1 MNHKILSI
9 DDDINFLK
17 SIKKLLEMDDYVVTT
32 ISNSS
37 SVIDFLQNENF
48 DLILL
53 DVKMP
58 GINGIDLFNMIVNK
72 IPTVPI
78 IMISGQSNIE
88 IAVDLIKNG
97 AFDFIE
103 KPLDPERLVVTIK
116 NALKKHELIYEKEN
130 LLKELEENFRMIG
143 ESKSMFELI
152 SKIKSV
158 APTNAKVLIEGD
170 SGTGKELVAWAVHHN
185 SDRKGK
191 PYIKLNCA
199 AIPSELLESELF
211 GHKRG
216 AFTGAIS
223 DREGKFVAANG
234 GSLFLDEIGDMS
246 IALQAKL
253 LRVLEENEIEVIGE
267 NQPQKIDVRIIA
279 ATNKNL
285 NELITNGKFRD
296 DLYHRLNVI
305 RLLVE
310 PLSQRKDDIIPLA
323 YHFLNSFS
331 SNYNKQV
338 INISTQAEAALCHY
352 DYPGN
357 VRELRNIIEKLVI
370 FSESNEICLSDIYN
384 IFNVEKTVAQISSEG
399 ITNLKTAK
407 KEFEK
412 DFITKM
418 LNDNDWKI
426 SETALLLGIDR
437 TNLFKKMQSLSIKKQ
452 A

>member
-1 MNHKILSI
+1 MKHKILSI

-17 SIKKLLEMDDYVVTT
+17 SIKKFLEMDNYEVTT

-37 SVIDFLQNENF
+37 SVIEYLQNEKF

-58 GINGIDLFNMIVNK
+58 GVNGIDLFNMIVNK

-88 IAVDLIKNG
+88 IAVELIKNG

-103 KPLDPERLVVTIK
+103 KPLDPERLIVTIK

-130 LLKELEENFRMIG
+130 IFKELEENFRMIG
-143 ESKSMFELI
+143 ESESMFNLI
-152 SKIKSV
+152 SQIKSV
-158 APTNAKVLIEGD
+158 APTNAKVLIEGE

-185 SDRKGK
+185 SNRKGK

-216 AFTGAIS
+216 SFSGAVN
-223 DREGKFVAANG
+223 DREGKFFAANG

-246 IALQAKL
+246 IQLQAKL
-253 LRVLEENEIEVIGE
+253 LRVLEENEIDVIGE
-267 NQPQKIDVRIIA
+267 NNPRKVDVRIIA

-285 NELITNGKFRD
+285 SKLVANGEFRS

-305 RLLVE
+305 QLYVE
-310 PLSQRKDDIIPLA
+310 PLSQRKDDIIPIA
-323 YHFLNSFS
+323 YHFLNLFA
-331 SNYNKQV
+331 SNYNKLV
-338 INISTQAEAALCHY
+338 TKFSAQAESLLLHY
-352 DYPGN
+352 NYPGN
-357 VRELRNIIEKLVI
+357 VRELKNLVEKIVI
-370 FSESNEICLSDIYN
+370 FSKSSEVGLSDIYDMLN
-384 IFNVEKTVAQISSEG
+384 DEKTTIKNPSLET
-399 ITNLKTAK
+399 TNLKEAK
-407 KEFEK
+407 REFEK
-412 DFITKM
+412 EFITKL

-426 SETALLLGIDR
+426 QDTASALGIDR
-437 TNLFKKMQSLSIKKQ
+437 TNLFKKMQSLGVKK
-452 A
+452 